1 MYVCLSY
8 VRVCV
13 CVCVCV
19 YIGQHPDQVEDIRE
33 RHHPDDGEALRLGQ
47 RLTVHWRQVCW
58 STEPEATHREM
69 SSPPPPPPHPCQ
81 GVKLQTGDRIQ
92 M

>member
-1 MYVCLSY
+1 
-8 VRVCV
+8 
-13 CVCVCV
+13 
-19 YIGQHPDQVEDIRE
+19 
-33 RHHPDDGEALRLGQ
+33 
-47 RLTVHWRQVCW
+47 VHWRQVCW